1 MDLTRSLPRS
11 AGRIAAGGSLLLG
24 GVGTALFLA
33 PQAGATGST
42 FTVTNTNDSGTGSL
56 RQALISANA
65 DSIADTVVFD
75 GSVSGSIHLL
85 SRLEIKDSVVITGPG
100 KDVLTIDAS
109 TETSGHKSA
118 FYMYSTSGTF
128 NVSIS
133 GLRVTGAN
141 SDIDGG
147 AFASFR
153 TNLTL
158 DSMQIDNNRTAG
170 RGGAVWSW
178 SPKDH
183 STVTITNST
192 MTDNYAGA
200 WGGALAIKTVN
211 SGTQDVTVS
220 NSSILRNYTNGANG
234 DASEPWNG
242 GAGIELRMT
251 GNATFTG
258 ATIADN
264 FVASGASL
272 VGVGIL
278 AVNNGD
284 LVLSDCT
291 ISGNHADSGS
301 TRGAGLFMGLPENA
315 ASGHVVTIT
324 DSTFSNNVAPTSGG
338 LYLRTLSDV
347 TISNSTFTGNSSST
361 NGAGAM
367 HIADVRS
374 LTLNQ
379 DTISGNTAKGTN
391 SGSDGGGG
399 ITFNSIG
406 TFQVSGTIISG
417 NHADVAD
424 RQDVSL
430 YLTGSGSMS
439 ATHSILGSIDPG
451 ITVTGTGNINSSTP
465 GLAALAD
472 NGGRTKTMALLNSSP
487 AINAGPSPVAS
498 FTGNQFDQRGTGF
511 ARVVGSSVDIGAF
524 EFGATAPPSSTTTT
538 TASSSTTTTDSSGAA
553 TAISYDGPTSDTSS
567 ALPTTGSDSRMLIE
581 FGVGA
586 ALLGSGMAAVA
597 ARRRQSLTFDPNNKS

>member
-1 MDLTRSLPRS
+1 MEITRSLPRS

-85 SRLEIKDSVVITGPG
+85 SRLEIKNSVVITGPG
-100 KDVLTIDAS
+100 ASALTIDAS

-118 FYMYSTSGTF
+118 FYMYSTSPTF

-158 DSMQIDNNRTAG
+158 DSMQIDHNSTAG

-178 SPKDH
+178 SPRDH
-183 STVTITNST
+183 SVVTITNST
-192 MTDNYAGA
+192 MTDNYAKM

-220 NSSILRNYTNGANG
+220 NSSILRNETLGLTTS
-234 DASEPWNG
+234 DATEPWNG
-242 GAGIELRMT
+242 GAGVELRMT

-258 ATIADN
+258 DTIADN
-264 FVASGASL
+264 FILNGPNT
-272 VGVGIL
+272 VGVAIL

-291 ISGNHADSGS
+291 ISGNHADAGY
-301 TRGAGLFMGLPENA
+301 TRAALFITNPG
-315 ASGHVVTIT
+315 SGHVITIT
-324 DSTFSNNVAPTSGG
+324 DSTFSNNVAPTTGA
-338 LYLRTLSDV
+338 LYARTDNDV

-361 NGAGAM
+361 HGAGAM
-367 HIADVRS
+367 HIAHVRS

-379 DTISGNTAKGTN
+379 DTISGNTAKGAK
-391 SGSDGGGG
+391 SVSDGGGG
-399 ITFNSIG
+399 ITFNFIG

-417 NHADVAD
+417 NHADVVD
-424 RQDVSL
+424 QQDVSL
-430 YLTGSGSMS
+430 YYEGDKFMS
-439 ATHSILGSIDPG
+439 ATNSILGSIDPG

-524 EFGATAPPSSTTTT
+524 EFGAT
-538 TASSSTTTTDSSGAA
+538 SSSTTTTATSSTTTAVPSSTDDSGAV
-553 TAISYDGPTSDTSS
+553 TAISYDGPTPDTSS

-597 ARRRQSLTFDPNNKS
+597 ARRRQSLTFDPNNKN